1 MFNLPSDN
9 SNASHR
15 LGAWSLELLW
25 NLELGIWN
33 FPPPR
38 MSAAPADM
46 SAHLAAMAARQPD
59 APAVFA
65 PRRGRAGQLHYDQL
79 TFRELNADCDRLA
92 RGFERIG
99 IRRGVRTALM
109 VPPSLDF
116 FALTFALFRVGAVP
130 VLIDPGIGLKN
141 FGKCLAEA
149 EPTGFIGIP
158 KAHAARVLLGWSRRT
173 ISIPVTVGAKWFWG
187 GHTLADVRKAGGDA
201 NAPFP
206 LTPALSPRERGKV
219 SPPSEHT
226 SAPDFS
232 PSRDASLPLLGERA
246 GVREKASE
254 SPRTVDS
261 EMSAADSTAA
271 ILFTSGSTG
280 VPKGVLYTHA
290 MFAAQIEQLR
300 QLYGIQPGEIDLPT
314 FPLFALFGPALGMAE
329 VLPEMDFTRPAQAD
343 PVKLIAAIERFR
355 VTNMFGSPALINRL
369 GRHGEAHGVKL
380 PTLRRAISA
389 GAPVPAKTLA
399 RFAAMLPPGAQVF
412 TPYGAT
418 ECLPVANIG
427 SAEILGETRA
437 QTELGKGVCVGQP
450 VAGLTAKII
459 RITDDPIAAW
469 TDDLELPPGEIGEI
483 AVSAPQASRAY
494 FNREQSTALA
504 KIPTADGGFFHR
516 MGDLGF
522 RDERGRLWFCGR
534 KSHRVVT
541 KAGTLFTIPCEA
553 IFNTHSAVFRSAL
566 VGVPPVAALCERRAT
581 ESVKSQQD
589 GGHRPPLQEDRAT
602 LEPVI
607 CIELEAD
614 ARAQTEAKLREEL
627 LALAMKFPRTQA
639 IRTVL
644 FHPAFPVDIR
654 HNAKIFR
661 EKLAVW
667 AEEQLR

>member
-1 MFNLPSDN
+1 
-9 SNASHR
+9 
-15 LGAWSLELLW
+15 
-25 NLELGIWN
+25 
-33 FPPPR
+33 
-38 MSAAPADM
+38 M
-46 SAHLAAMAARQPD
+46 SAHLAAMAARLPD

-65 PRRGRAGQLHYDQL
+65 PRRDRAGQLHYDQL

-92 RGFERIG
+92 IGFERIG

-141 FGKCLAEA
+141 FGNCLAEA

-158 KAHAARVLLGWSRRT
+158 KAHAARVLLGWSRKT

-187 GHTLADVRKAGGDA
+187 GRTLEQVRQIGMMDGPFTVDEAVSMLEEKVAINRNRYEDAKAGKS
-201 NAPFP
+201 PVS
-206 LTPALSPRERGKV
+206 SPR
-219 SPPSEHT
+219 PPS
-226 SAPDFS
+226 A
-232 PSRDASLPLLGERA
+232 
-246 GVREKASE
+246 
-254 SPRTVDS
+254 
-261 EMSAADSTAA
+261 TAA

-300 QLYGIQPGEIDLPT
+300 QLYGMQPGEIDLPT

-369 GRHGEAHGVKL
+369 GRHGEAHGMKL
-380 PTLRRAISA
+380 PSLRRAISA

-469 TDDLELPPGEIGEI
+469 SDDLELPPGEIGEI
-483 AVSAPQASRAY
+483 AVQAPQASRTY

-516 MGDLGF
+516 MGDLGY

-534 KSHRVVT
+534 KSHRVIT
-541 KAGTLFTIPCEA
+541 REDTLFTIPCEA
-553 IFNTHSAVFRSAL
+553 IFNTHPAVFRSAL
-566 VGVPPVAALCERRAT
+566 VGVPPAEGDSQGAGC
-581 ESVKSQQD
+581 KSPA
-589 GGHRPPLQEDRAT
+589 R
-602 LEPVI
+602 EPVI
-607 CIELEAD
+607 CIELEAN
-614 ARAQTEAKLREEL
+614 ARGQDEVTLRAEL
-627 LALAMKFPRTQA
+627 LALGAKFPHTQG

-667 AEEQLR
+667 AEERLR

>member
-1 MFNLPSDN
+1 M
-9 SNASHR
+9 R
-15 LGAWSLELLW
+15 GVV
-25 NLELGIWN
+25 
-33 FPPPR
+33 
-38 MSAAPADM
+38 DM
-46 SAHLAAMAARQPD
+46 SAHRAAIAARLPD

-65 PRRGRAGQLHYDQL
+65 PRRDRGGQLHYDQL
-79 TFRELNADCDRLA
+79 TFAKLNADCDRLA
-92 RGFERIG
+92 CGFERIG

-149 EPTGFIGIP
+149 EPMGFIGIP
-158 KAHAARVLLGWSRRT
+158 KAQAARVVLGWSRRT
-173 ISIPVTVGAKWFWG
+173 ISIPVTVGEKWFWG
-187 GHTLADVRKAGGDA
+187 GRTLAQVRQLGQAGDGYPCET
-201 NAPFP
+201 APS
-206 LTPALSPRERGKV
+206 T
-219 SPPSEHT
+219 
-226 SAPDFS
+226 
-232 PSRDASLPLLGERA
+232 LPCDL
-246 GVREKASE
+246 
-254 SPRTVDS
+254 
-261 EMSAADSTAA
+261 ADSAA

-280 VPKGVLYTHA
+280 VPKGVHYTHA

-343 PVKLIAAIERFR
+343 PAKLVAAIERFG

-369 GRHGEAHGVKL
+369 GRHGEANGVKL

-399 RFAAMLPPGAQVF
+399 RFAALLPPGAQVF

-459 RITDDPIAAW
+459 RLTDEPIPAW
-469 TDDLELPPGEIGEI
+469 TDDLVIPPGEIGEI

-504 KIPTADGGFFHR
+504 KIPNSGGGFFHR
-516 MGDLGF
+516 MGDVGYL
-522 RDERGRLWFCGR
+522 DERGRIWFCGR
-534 KSHRVVT
+534 KSHRVIT
-541 KAGTLFTIPCEA
+541 QSGTMFTIPCEA
-553 IFNTHSAVFRSAL
+553 IFNTHAAVFRSAL
-566 VGVPPVAALCERRAT
+566 VGVAR
-581 ESVKSQQD
+581 QGDQ
-589 GGHRPPLQEDRAT
+589 
-602 LEPVI
+602 EPVI
-607 CIELEAD
+607 CIELEAE
-614 ARAQTEAKLREEL
+614 ARGQDEAKLRTEL
-627 LALAMKFPRTQA
+627 LALAAKFAHTRA

-667 AEEQLR
+667 AKEQLG